1 MTTADASD
9 VAGQPS
15 DRGKVMSWL
24 SKVFELNPQGLNW
37 ARGVM
42 FIDVALVPLVVLVAI
57 GEEQYLLS
65 ALFGVLFVG
74 VADPGG
80 SIGYRASHLAVFG
93 LAGAAV
99 TAFGFGIA
107 TSGWGWLVFAVFAV
121 TLVSGLTLKFGLHR
135 YIGVELL
142 NIWFVIALVLGS
154 DLHDAHVTSHTWA
167 QTLAWAGGTALWI
180 ALMSIEWL
188 IRGRKDRPPPIAELP
203 GDTAPRKLTPPL
215 IAFAVL
221 RALAMAAATAIA
233 FGAGMSHADWT
244 PIAAIVAMKASLDET
259 TVVGAQRAAG
269 ALIGAAAAALLLLIA
284 AGESGAKLASIKT
297 VLAIVAIVF
306 LLHGASIR
314 FWNYAFYTAAIAAG
328 VLLAE
333 DLPHPS
339 NYSAE
344 ADRVLWTLVGVAIA
358 VLVMLLGNLLAKR
371 TAKARP
377 QAAPHPA

>member
-1 MTTADASD
+1 MT
-9 VAGQPS
+9 PR
-15 DRGKVMSWL
+15 RG
-24 SKVFELNPQGLNW
+24 
-37 ARGVM
+37 
-42 FIDVALVPLVVLVAI
+42 
-57 GEEQYLLS
+57 
-65 ALFGVLFVG
+65 
-74 VADPGG
+74 
-80 SIGYRASHLAVFG
+80 
-93 LAGAAV
+93 
-99 TAFGFGIA
+99 
-107 TSGWGWLVFAVFAV
+107 
-121 TLVSGLTLKFGLHR
+121 
-135 YIGVELL
+135 
-142 NIWFVIALVLGS
+142 
-154 DLHDAHVTSHTWA
+154 
-167 QTLAWAGGTALWI
+167 
-180 ALMSIEWL
+180 
-188 IRGRKDRPPPIAELP
+188 
-203 GDTAPRKLTPPL
+203 KLTPPV

-221 RALAMAAATAIA
+221 RAIGMAGATAIA

-284 AGESGAKLASIKT
+284 ASESGARLASIKT

-314 FWNYAFYTAAIAAG
+314 LWNYAFYTAAIAAG

-344 ADRVLWTLVGVAIA
+344 ADRVLWTLVGVALA